1 VFELKKLR
9 GLAPDEN
16 KPGCPHCT
24 AKKTADL
31 IFYF

>member
-16 KPGCPHCT
+16 KPGGSHCT
-24 AKKTADL
+24 AKKTP
-31 IFYF
+31 I